1 MSRITI
7 VLSTLCFLTVAVA
20 GAAAGTRGELK
31 KEFEERL
38 EDLQKY
44 KSAGKVGETHEGY
57 VEALKE
63 KYLKDKD
70 LKKIVDAENADRK
83 TLYGIIAK
91 EQSTDKKK
99 VTAAE
104 VGNHNVKVKFEKAG
118 LEEYFK
124 AKDGKW
130 RQKKA
135 MLEAKKKKK

>member
-7 VLSTLCFLTVAVA
+7 VLSALCFLTVAVA
-20 GAAAGTRGELK
+20 GAAAETRDELK
-31 KEFEERL
+31 KKFEKRL
-38 EDLQKY
+38 EDIQKH

-63 KYLKDKD
+63 KYLEDKD

-99 VTAAE
+99 MTVAE
-104 VGNHNVKVKFEKAG
+104 VGNNNVKVKFEKAG
-118 LEEYFK
+118 PAEYFK

-130 RQKKA
+130 RQKEA
-135 MLEAKKKKK
+135 MLKAKKKK

>member
-7 VLSTLCFLTVAVA
+7 VLSVLCFLTVAVA
-20 GAAAGTRGELK
+20 GAAAETRDELK
-31 KEFEERL
+31 KKFEGRL

-63 KYLKDKD
+63 KHLEDKD

-99 VTAAE
+99 VTVAE
-104 VGNHNVKVKFEKAG
+104 VGKQNAIVKFKKAG
-118 LEEYFK
+118 PAEHFK

-130 RQKKA
+130 RKKEA
-135 MLEAKKKKK
+135 MLKEKKEK